1 MMEAT
6 PASKCVMIITG
17 EASGDLHGSRL
28 VKAMRKRS
36 PDIFFCGVGGK
47 LLREAGVR
55 ILVEASTLSVVGFTE
70 VFSKIPVI
78 VRGMTVVKRLLKSLR
93 PDLLILIDFPDF
105 NLHVAAAAKKLGIP
119 VLYYISPQ
127 IWAWRS
133 GRINKMKRLTDH
145 VAVIL
150 PFEQDL
156 YQSHEIPVTFVGH
169 PLLDDEKYLTSLQ
182 SGHAETDI
190 KTIGLLPGSRGGE
203 VRRLLP
209 LMLEAAH
216 QLQMQIPGLKFLVSL
231 ASTVPREMLDDIIRT
246 HGKGVNL
253 EIVTSGVGEIFK
265 RCGFAIVA
273 SGTAS
278 LETAISGIPMV
289 IIYRLSALS
298 YWLGRVLVKVP
309 YIGLVNLI
317 AGRRIVPELI
327 QNQASSKSI
336 ATTVAA
342 MLRDGGGLV
351 QLRKDL
357 HSAVQLLGGPGASD
371 RTAAVAMSM
380 LDGS

>member
-1 MMEAT
+1 MEGT
-6 PASKCVMIITG
+6 PAPKCVMIITG

-28 VKAMRKRS
+28 VKAMRKHV
-36 PDIFFCGVGGK
+36 PDIFFCGVGGN

-78 VRGMTVVKRLLKSLR
+78 LRGMTVVKRLLKSLR

-105 NLHVAAAAKKLGIP
+105 NLHAAAAAKKLDIP

-133 GRINKMKRLTDH
+133 GRINKIKRLADH
-145 VAVIL
+145 MAVIL

-156 YQSHEIPVTFVGH
+156 YTSKEIPVTFVGH
-169 PLLDDEKYLTSLQ
+169 PLLDDEKYLNRLQ
-182 SGHAETDI
+182 LDYTESDV

-203 VRRLLP
+203 VRRHLP
-209 LMLEAAH
+209 LMLEAAR
-216 QLQMQIPGLKFLVSL
+216 QLQMQIPDLKFLVSL
-231 ASTVPREMLDDIIRT
+231 ASTVPREMMDDIIRT
-246 HGKGVNL
+246 HGGGVDF
-253 EIVTSGVGEIFK
+253 EIVTTGVDAIF
-265 RCGFAIVA
+265 RRSGFAIVA

-309 YIGLVNLI
+309 YIGMVNLI
-317 AGRRIVPELI
+317 AGRKIVPELI

-342 MLRDGGGLV
+342 MLHDSEKLDR
-351 QLRKDL
+351 LRKEL
-357 HSAVQLLGGPGASD
+357 RSAVQALGGPGASD
-371 RTAAVAMSM
+371 RTAAVALSM